1 MNGHFIFYLKK
12 IAQKIQEPKTNKKP
26 KTCENRHPKKKKK
39 KEKKKR
45 KEKVRHKV
53 SNSVEKDSKRG
64 KKKKRNY

>member
-39 KEKKKR
+39 KREKKEKR
-45 KEKVRHKV
+45 KSETQSLK
-53 SNSVEKDSKRG
+53 
-64 KKKKRNY
+64 